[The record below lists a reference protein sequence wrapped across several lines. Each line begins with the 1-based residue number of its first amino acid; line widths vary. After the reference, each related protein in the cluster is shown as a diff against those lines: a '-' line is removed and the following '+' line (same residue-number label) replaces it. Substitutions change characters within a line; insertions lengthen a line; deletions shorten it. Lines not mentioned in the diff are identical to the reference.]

1 MIISLNNIKNNTEDY
16 FKSSPIYFLTEN
28 IELSKMFSI
37 LCGTQCSYGTYIE
50 KELKSFILNETKVT
64 HCEFKKFKK
73 IKKGIV
79 INKDKPLLIGK
90 LPDLIILNADKK
102 VVTNVE
108 IKVRA
113 DRSDGKRI
121 PADIK
126 GNEKIKNYLIHNFP
140 DYQVEN
146 IVVSL
151 FKPQGHGNIDV
162 WRRAGA
168 EIIFGEEFLKKYF
181 NLNFID
187 FRKKLNKN
195 VEANN
200 KIILGLINRVKKD
213 TENKIKNNDF
223 TVDEDI
229 NPLFN

>member
-1 MIISLNNIKNNTEDY
+1 MKKGTLEIKISLSEMLRGGVIMDVTTSKQAQIAED
-16 FKSSPIYFLTEN
+16 SGAIAVMALE
-28 IELSKMFSI
+28 
-37 LCGTQCSYGTYIE
+37 
-50 KELKSFILNETKVT
+50 
-64 HCEFKKFKK
+64 
-73 IKKGIV
+73 
-79 INKDKPLLIGK
+79 
-90 LPDLIILNADKK
+90 
-102 VVTNVE
+102 
-108 IKVRA
+108 
-113 DRSDGKRI
+113 RI